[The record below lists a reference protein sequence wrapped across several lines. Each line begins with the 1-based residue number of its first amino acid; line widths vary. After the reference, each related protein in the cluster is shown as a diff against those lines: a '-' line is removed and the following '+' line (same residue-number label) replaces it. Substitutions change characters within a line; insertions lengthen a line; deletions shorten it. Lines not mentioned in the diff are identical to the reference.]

1 MQLVKNS
8 VKEVTE
14 MENEF
19 LNTTKLYV
27 NLKNYTNTNLFY
39 NYDIKYSI
47 SLTESQQEIMLLIQ
61 SSSETFE
68 TAIQYHDILK
78 RSIKSEN
85 KIQMVE
91 LYISKQC
98 KL

>member
-1 MQLVKNS
+1 
-8 VKEVTE
+8 

-19 LNTTKLYV
+19 LNTTKLHV
-27 NLKNYTNTNLFY
+27 IWKIIQTHLFY

-68 TAIQYHDILK
+68 TAIQYHDISK